1 MDKGLTVPNW
11 VLINRPKIT
20 QNLFAQKFGISM
32 KKSLHW
38 ASVVCALKYSFRKTI
53 DCCYEKKVVAKS
65 KEGEVL
71 NSNLIFFPIR
81 GIYPPNFNFVKQ
93 NNFEGLA
100 SGQRAKKVLIIT
112 DSDSMYYICCC
123 LLISTHLKFNK
134 TFTNYFGL
142 ADC

>member
-1 MDKGLTVPNW
+1 MAKSTILWGPNSNPKHRYLGLEYKGLDVCRNNGWLMKNMDKALTVPNW

-53 DCCYEKKVVAKS
+53 DCCYEKKVVANS

-71 NSNLIFFPIR
+71 NSNVILCHFLSNQRHISPEFQFC
-81 GIYPPNFNFVKQ
+81 
-93 NNFEGLA
+93 LA
-100 SGQRAKKVLIIT
+100 K
-112 DSDSMYYICCC
+112 
-123 LLISTHLKFNK
+123 
-134 TFTNYFGL
+134 
-142 ADC
+142 